1 MLLCLLLYNER
12 KDYDDLIGA
21 LSRRQKV
28 ICVERILEQKNT
40 NKLLERKERKEER
53 ERRASS
59 ASKKKRKKKMKK
71 LALATLSV
79 KFLSK

>member
-1 MLLCLLLYNER
+1 
-12 KDYDDLIGA
+12 
-21 LSRRQKV
+21 
-28 ICVERILEQKNT
+28 VERILEQKHT

-71 LALATLSV
+71 LALAKTLSV